1 VIAQIEGQNPVTR
14 REVLGDRAPVAAGTE
29 QSMQDRNR
37 RPGTGFVGGKVERHA
52 YSLSCRTKIRF
63 HVELMRNTDE
73 DG

>member
-37 RPGTGFVGGKVERHA
+37 WPGTRFVGGKVERHA
-52 YSLSCRTKIRF
+52 
-63 HVELMRNTDE
+63 
-73 DG
+73 